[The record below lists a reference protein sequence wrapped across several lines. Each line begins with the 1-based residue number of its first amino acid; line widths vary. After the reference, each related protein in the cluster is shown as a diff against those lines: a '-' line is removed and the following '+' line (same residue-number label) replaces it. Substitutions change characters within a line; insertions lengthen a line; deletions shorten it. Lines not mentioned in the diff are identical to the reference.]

1 MIKEI
6 LEKTKNYNWQEKLEF
21 VTKNFS
27 DIVFSTSFS
36 LEDQIITDFIAKN
49 NLPIEI
55 FTIDT
60 ARLPEETHA
69 TWQSSL
75 EKYKI
80 KISVYYP
87 NQNLLAEFVTNNG
100 INAFYESV
108 DKRKNCCAIRK
119 IEPLKRALENKN
131 LWISGV
137 RKEHSLNRNNKEFF
151 EIDEALKLTKFYPLL
166 ETSESDLWK
175 YIEENRVPFNRL
187 YKKGYSSIGCSPCSR
202 AVKEGDDIRAGRW
215 WWENDDVKECGLHK

>member
-36 LEDQIITDFIAKN
+36 LEDQVITDFIARN

-69 TWQSSL
+69 TWQNTIL
-75 EKYKI
+75 KYKI

-119 IEPLKRALENKN
+119 IEPLTRALENKN

-166 ETSESDLWK
+166 EMSESDLWK

-187 YKKGYSSIGCSPCSR
+187 YKKCYRSIGCSPCSR